1 MNSKLSHSSH
11 SSHHENS
18 HILILYTRTWPRD
31 SHGLYDY
38 ESTQTKN
45 IKILIANVVK
55 LVRVKNDIKQVQNN
69 YQLTQEEK
77 ELLSVNKVNSK
88 FYILN

>member
-1 MNSKLSHSSH
+1 MKPNTN
-11 SSHHENS
+11 EN

-55 LVRVKNDIKQVQNN
+55 LVRVKNDIKQVPNN
-69 YQLTQEEK
+69 YTLQSDEK
-77 ELLSVNKVNSK
+77 ELLMVNKINSNIK
-88 FYILN
+88 LNI

>member
-1 MNSKLSHSSH
+1 MQPKSLNQN
-11 SSHHENS
+11 ENT

-45 IKILIANVVK
+45 IKILIANEVK

-69 YQLTQEEK
+69 YTIQTEEK
-77 ELLSVNKVNSK
+77 ELLSVNKINST
-88 FYILN
+88 

>member
-1 MNSKLSHSSH
+1 MQKQTNN
-11 SSHHENS
+11 ENT

-55 LVRVKNDIKQVQNN
+55 LVRVRNDIKQVQNN
-69 YQLTQEEK
+69 YQVQADEK
-77 ELLSVNKVNSK
+77 ELLSVNKILSNNS
-88 FYILN
+88 

>member
-1 MNSKLSHSSH
+1 MQNKTN
-11 SSHHENS
+11 ENS

-45 IKILIANVVK
+45 IKILIANMVK
-55 LVRVKNDIKQVQNN
+55 LVRVKNDIKQVPGN
-69 YQLTQEEK
+69 YTLLQDEK
-77 ELLSVNKVNSK
+77 ELLSVNKSNSK
-88 FYILN
+88 NNNIQ